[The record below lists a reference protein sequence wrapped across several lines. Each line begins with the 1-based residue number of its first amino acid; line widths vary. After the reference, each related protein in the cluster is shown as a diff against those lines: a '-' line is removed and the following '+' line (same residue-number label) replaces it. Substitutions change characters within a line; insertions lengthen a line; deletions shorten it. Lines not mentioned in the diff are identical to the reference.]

1 MRSLAHLWKRS
12 LQLCTKDIWQ
22 PSHIGEKSVRGWA
35 YAFLR
40 VISITITGILATRAF
55 ARAAALSFTTLLSLG
70 PLIAL
75 AVLVAGFVLRDQ
87 DPDTIA
93 TKLNDAI
100 KFVAPQV
107 DQYESLRQHNRR
119 GNTARPAQETAP
131 APADA
136 AAAASAAAADSVGS
150 DRSVGSVG
158 SAGSDTSSPAPA
170 QTGAGERKVRPEI
183 VRLINNFITN
193 ARSGTMGGISVITLI
208 TIVIFLFGA
217 IEDVFN
223 DIWGVRRT
231 RSWLTRVVFYWTIL
245 TLGTII
251 FSVAVAT
258 FSASAFENFFREKIP
273 LGTQVIG
280 MAKFFMPA
288 VVVALVITALT
299 LFYRYIPNTRV
310 YWRAA
315 LAGSLTMSV
324 LLVGNNLIA
333 FTYFRRI
340 QITQSLYGSLGIVP
354 VLMLGLYVFW
364 MIVLIGGQVGYA
376 VQNVHFRN
384 SQIAWSALS
393 HAWRERL
400 TLVVLLTIA
409 RRFQACM
416 PPCTVS
422 QLGDTI
428 KAPAQIL
435 NECLNRLKDLKLIS
449 AVPPSAKGEA
459 ASDYLYQPARPLN
472 RITLGE
478 FKELFENLGED
489 PAGTLIDRLDPLGV
503 KYHAEIAALNK
514 EPFFTKTLEQ
524 HFIENPVA
532 DARDAARPPGSPA
545 GSPGGV

>member
-1 MRSLAHLWKRS
+1 MIRTLLNLKNRAVSLY
-12 LQLCTKDIWQ
+12 TKEIWQ
-22 PSHIGEKSVRGWA
+22 STHMGEKSPRGWA

-40 VISITITGILATRAF
+40 VISITITGTLATRSF

-75 AVLVAGFVLRDQ
+75 AVMVAGFVLKDQ
-87 DPDTIA
+87 DPDMIA
-93 TKLNDAI
+93 NKLNDAI

-107 DQYESLRQHNRR
+107 DHYEEINQQSRR
-119 GNTARPAQETAP
+119 NGRARNSSTERPRPQTQ
-131 APADA
+131 
-136 AAAASAAAADSVGS
+136 
-150 DRSVGSVG
+150 
-158 SAGSDTSSPAPA
+158 SPAPSTTVTTA
-170 QTGAGERKVRPEI
+170 EKAPAEPTQPKATQRKVRPEI

-193 ARSGTMGGISVITLI
+193 ARSGTIGGISAITLI

-251 FSVAVAT
+251 FSVAITTLSAAT
-258 FSASAFENFFREKIP
+258 FENFFREKIP
-273 LGTQVIG
+273 FGTQMIAAANFV
-280 MAKFFMPA
+280 MPVAIA
-288 VVVALVITALT
+288 VLALGALT
-299 LFYRYIPNTRV
+299 LFYRFIPNTRV
-310 YWRAA
+310 FWRAA
-315 LAGSLTMSV
+315 LAGAVTMSA

-333 FTYFRRI
+333 FAYFRRI
-340 QITQSLYGSLGIVP
+340 EITQSLYGSLGIVP

-364 MIVLIGGQVGYA
+364 MIVLIGGQVSYA

-384 SQIAWSALS
+384 SQIAWGTLS
-393 HAWRERL
+393 FTRRERL
-400 TLVVLLTIA
+400 TLIVLLTIA

-435 NECLNRLKDLKLIS
+435 NECLNRLKDLGLIS
-449 AVPPSAKGEA
+449 AVPPPAKREA

-478 FKELFENLGED
+478 FKELFENIGED
-489 PAGTLIDRLDPLGV
+489 PSGMLLDSIDPV
-503 KYHAEIAALNK
+503 SAQYHAAIKAINR
-514 EPFFTKTLEQ
+514 EPVFTKTLEQ
-524 HFIENPVA
+524 LFAENPI
-532 DARDAARPPGSPA
+532 DGTHPPFAFGEKLKPA
-545 GSPGGV
+545 QGGTT

>member
-1 MRSLAHLWKRS
+1 MMRSLILLKNRAVS
-12 LQLCTKDIWQ
+12 LYTKEIWQ
-22 PSHIGEKSVRGWA
+22 STHMGEKSLRGWA
-35 YAFLR
+35 YALLR
-40 VISITITGILATRAF
+40 VISITITGTLATRSF

-75 AVLVAGFVLRDQ
+75 AVMVAGFVLKDQ
-87 DPDTIA
+87 DPDMIA
-93 TKLNDAI
+93 NKLNDAI

-107 DQYESLRQHNRR
+107 DHYEEIRQQNRR
-119 GNTARPAQETAP
+119 NGRARNSAERPGTQTQSN
-131 APADA
+131 A
-136 AAAASAAAADSVGS
+136 A
-150 DRSVGSVG
+150 
-158 SAGSDTSSPAPA
+158 SPAPA
-170 QTGAGERKVRPEI
+170 PSAPAPSSAVTAAEKTSTAPSTPAQPDTAQRKVRPEI

-193 ARSGTMGGISVITLI
+193 ARSGTIGGISAITLI

-251 FSVAVAT
+251 FSVAITTLSAAT
-258 FSASAFENFFREKIP
+258 FENFFREKIP
-273 LGTQVIG
+273 FGAQMIAAANFV
-280 MAKFFMPA
+280 MPA
-288 VVVALVITALT
+288 VIAVLALGALT
-299 LFYRYIPNTRV
+299 LFYRFIPNTRV

-315 LAGSLTMSV
+315 LAGSITMSV

-333 FTYFRRI
+333 FAYFRRI
-340 QITQSLYGSLGIVP
+340 EITQSLYGSLGVLP

-364 MIVLIGGQVGYA
+364 MIVLIGGQVSYA

-384 SQIAWSALS
+384 SQIAWGTLS
-393 HAWRERL
+393 FTRRERL
-400 TLVVLLTIA
+400 TLIVLLTIA

-435 NECLNRLKDLKLIS
+435 NECLNRLKDLGLIS
-449 AVPPSAKGEA
+449 AVPPPAKREA

-478 FKELFENLGED
+478 FKELFENIGED
-489 PAGTLIDRLDPLGV
+489 PSGMLLDSIDPV
-503 KYHAEIAALNK
+503 SAQYHAAIKAINR
-514 EPFFTKTLEQ
+514 EPVFTKTLEQ
-524 HFIENPVA
+524 LFAENPI
-532 DARDAARPPGSPA
+532 DGTHPPFAFGEKLKPA
-545 GSPGGV
+545 QGGTT

>member
-1 MRSLAHLWKRS
+1 MRSLTLLWKRS
-12 LQLCTKDIWQ
+12 VQLCTKDIWQ
-22 PSHIGEKSVRGWA
+22 PTHIGEKSLRGWM

-75 AVLVAGFVLRDQ
+75 AMLVAGFVLKDK
-87 DPDTIA
+87 DPDMIA
-93 TKLNDAI
+93 NELNRMI

-107 DQYESLRQHNRR
+107 DHYEEIRQQNRR
-119 GNTARPAQETAP
+119 NNQSFARPQSSSSYSSSSDQSQQLTQSGTAAP
-131 APADA
+131 AAP
-136 AAAASAAAADSVGS
+136 ASAQAE
-150 DRSVGSVG
+150 
-158 SAGSDTSSPAPA
+158 AGA
-170 QTGAGERKVRPEI
+170 RKVRPEI

-193 ARSGTMGGISVITLI
+193 ARSGAIGGISAITLI

-231 RSWLTRVVFYWTIL
+231 RSWLTRVVFYWAIL

-251 FSVAVAT
+251 FSVAIT
-258 FSASAFENFFREKIP
+258 TLSASTFENFFREKIP
-273 LGTQVIG
+273 LSSQMV
-280 MAKFFMPA
+280 AAANFFMPA
-288 VVVALVITALT
+288 VIVVLVIAVCT
-299 LFYRYIPNTRV
+299 LFYRYIPNTHV
-310 YWRAA
+310 FWRAA
-315 LAGSLTMSV
+315 FAGAVVMAV
-324 LLVGNNLIA
+324 LLVGNNMVA
-333 FTYFRRI
+333 FAYFRRI
-340 QITQSLYGSLGIVP
+340 EITQSLYGSLGVLP

-364 MIVLIGGQVGYA
+364 MIVLIGGQVSYA

-384 SQIAWSALS
+384 SQIAWGALS
-393 HAWRERL
+393 HSRRERL
-400 TLVVLLTIA
+400 TLVVMLTIA

-422 QLGDTI
+422 QLGNTI

-435 NECLNRLKDLKLIS
+435 NECLNRLKDLGLIS
-449 AVPPSAKGEA
+449 AVPPPARSEA

-489 PAGTLIDRLDPLGV
+489 PAGMLVDHLDPVSARYYAQIVDLHNGS
-503 KYHAEIAALNK
+503 
-514 EPFFTKTLEQ
+514 FFTKTMEEL
-524 HFIENPVA
+524 FNENPINGT
-532 DARDAARPPGSPA
+532 RTPGAPGDKAQSKA
-545 GSPGGV
+545 GA